1 MKKGAINIFVYSDG
15 HYITSLGYKI
25 YENNWGTETEAYA
38 LLQLKASLDYDN
50 AVHCQLKPAI
60 TKEEFSLIKRAGEL
74 PILLERN
81 HIPFEEIPYCLT
93 HIVNGK
99 PRIDD
104 VSFDDNPHTKE
115 TLFSPPDYLTTYLT
129 KDGFDFPKLI
139 DDDFIS
145 PIRLLFNNK
154 KYISSLKLLLSAVDT
169 LSFVEYGHCNGSF
182 IKWIDEYCDLTI
194 LNVTSAELWELR
206 NGLMHMTNLE
216 SHKVR
221 SGEVK
226 RLVPYIGPLKKTKMP
241 FLSDQAKYFHFTKFL
256 IEVVPKGIGNWL
268 RTYNEKREK
277 FPIFFNRYDSITS
290 EARVTYF
297 GENTPQ

>member
-15 HYITSLGYKI
+15 HYVTSLGYKI
-25 YENNWGTETEAYA
+25 YDKKWNTEAETYSF
-38 LLQLKASLDYDN
+38 LQSRANLDYKD

-60 TKEEFSLIKRAGEL
+60 TKEEFWLIKRAEEL

-99 PRIDD
+99 PRMDD

-115 TLFSPPDYLTTYLT
+115 PLLSPPDYLTTYLT
-129 KDGFDFPKLI
+129 KDGFNFPKLI

-182 IKWIDEYCDLTI
+182 IKWIDEYCDLTT
-194 LNVTSAELWELR
+194 LNVTSTELWELR
-206 NGLMHMTNLE
+206 NGLIHMTNLE

-221 SGEVK
+221 KREVK
-226 RLVPYIGPLKKTKMP
+226 RLVPYIAPVEITEVP
-241 FLSDQAKYFHFTKFL
+241 FLSDEEKCFHFTKFL
-256 IEVVPKGIGNWL
+256 LQVFPQGIKSWIES
-268 RTYNEKREK
+268 YNINREK
-277 FPIFFNRYDSITS
+277 FPIFFSRYDSIAS
-290 EARVTYF
+290 ETRISYLA
-297 GENTPQ
+297 ENTSP